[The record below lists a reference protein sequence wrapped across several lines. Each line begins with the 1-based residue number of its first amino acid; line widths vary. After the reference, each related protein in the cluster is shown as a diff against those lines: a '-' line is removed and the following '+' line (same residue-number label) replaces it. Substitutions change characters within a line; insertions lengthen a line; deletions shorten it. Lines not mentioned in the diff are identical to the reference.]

1 MNGYVA
7 DIFGS
12 YRLEGANVK
21 SNGLPHVTAVVS
33 GNELCRR
40 MFRRELKVFGSRSST
55 LIRSYLIR
63 EHGPFYHE
71 SFLHADT
78 EL

>member
-1 MNGYVA
+1 MA

-12 YRLEGANVK
+12 YRLEGATVI
-21 SNGLPHVTAVVS
+21 SNGPPHVTAVVTEY
-33 GNELCRR
+33 ELCRR
-40 MFRRELKVFGSRSST
+40 MFRRELEVFGSRSST

-78 EL
+78 TL